1 MKYVKIQ
8 GKIFKENIRRM
19 IAIFLIL
26 TLSFMPRA
34 TAQTVIGDSSSE
46 TVSVKDVS
54 SSLTN
59 LIWNITLLFL
69 GKI

>member
-1 MKYVKIQ
+1 MVKNSR
-8 GKIFKENIRRM
+8 KNIRRM

-54 SSLTN
+54 SSFDQPDLEHN
-59 LIWNITLLFL
+59 PVILR
-69 GKI
+69 KI